1 MRNLKIFTWLG
12 MQTFLARTGSALQL
26 ILTGR
31 MIEIRGRT
39 ADVMDVTFEIR
50 ILDYLFR
57 FLQNRLLAS

>member
-1 MRNLKIFTWLG
+1 
-12 MQTFLARTGSALQL
+12 MQAFLARTGSALQL

-31 MIEIRGRT
+31 MVEISGRA